1 MTKAARQYAIKEI
14 LATRTIATQEDLRRE
29 LGKRAFRVTQAT
41 LSRDMKEL
49 GVAWIATNGVSR
61 YTIPHQTESAT
72 LRPIVGA
79 EVLGIDANESLVVIH
94 TLPGAAHTV
103 GEFVDVQNAPDILGT
118 VAGDNTLLVI
128 PTTTA
133 KTRQVLNY
141 LRHILIEGAA

>member
-14 LATRTIATQEDLRRE
+14 LGSRAIATQEELRRE
-29 LGKRAFRVTQAT
+29 LVKRAFRVTQAT

-49 GVAWIATNGVSR
+49 NVSR
-61 YTIPHQTESAT
+61 MARGGVLKYIIPSQAESAA

-79 EVLGIDANESLVVIH
+79 EVLGIDASECLIVIH

-103 GEFVDVQNAPDILGT
+103 GEYIDVQDAPDILGT

-128 PTTTA
+128 PAATT
-133 KTRQVLNY
+133 KTRMVLNY
-141 LRHILIEGAA
+141 LRHILTEDAT